1 MLYFWFMPSFRTLTD
16 PFLPPER
23 SLKRRRG
30 ERALDSPSG
39 YCVLLMVVARNEGFH
54 FSRKLL
60 YTLSHEK
67 GKLWRRRR
75 RSRGTSSNAHT
86 FAEATAFAAIFTQ
99 APSTQSRDVLD
110 LAPSNPHCTIWLL
123 KCLIR
128 CILLKSFLFLQSF
141 LTILVHFRSFRDNFN
156 HYEYTVVNYT

>member
-39 YCVLLMVVARNEGFH
+39 LCYDSHGRGSCEEGFH
-54 FSRKLL
+54 FSRKQALL

-67 GKLWRRRR
+67 GKLANIEI
-75 RSRGTSSNAHT
+75 SG
-86 FAEATAFAAIFTQ
+86 
-99 APSTQSRDVLD
+99 L
-110 LAPSNPHCTIWLL
+110 
-123 KCLIR
+123 
-128 CILLKSFLFLQSF
+128 CISAK
-141 LTILVHFRSFRDNFN
+141 V
-156 HYEYTVVNYT
+156 

>member
-75 RSRGTSSNAHT
+75 RSRGTSSAHT

-110 LAPSNPHCTIWLL
+110 LAPSKPHCAIWLL
-123 KCLIR
+123 KCLITSEKYP
-128 CILLKSFLFLQSF
+128 LKNIAFLRIFSYN
-141 LTILVHFRSFRDNFN
+141 FRTF
-156 HYEYTVVNYT
+156 